1 MNYENIKKLRKAR
14 GWTQTELGEK
24 IGVSKNSISAWE
36 QGKSEPKGESLS
48 KLADLFGCTTDY
60 LCGVEI
66 PEKVKLST
74 DNDRVFLIEQIM
86 EEDALTIHRLLR
98 YYELL
103 KKNEES

>member
-1 MNYENIKKLRKAR
+1 MNYENVKKLRKAR

-60 LCGVEI
+60 LCGIEI

-74 DNDRVFLIEQIM
+74 DSDRVYLIEQIM
-86 EEDALTIHRLLR
+86 EEDPLTIHRMLR